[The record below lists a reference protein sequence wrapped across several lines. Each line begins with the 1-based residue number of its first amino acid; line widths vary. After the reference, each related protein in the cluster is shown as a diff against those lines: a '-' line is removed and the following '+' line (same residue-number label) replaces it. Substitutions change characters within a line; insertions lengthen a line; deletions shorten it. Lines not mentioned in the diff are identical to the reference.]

1 MTHLP
6 QSLPSQSAP
15 KAATQPRN
23 PHNKVPA
30 SSSLANSSAL
40 PVATLSF
47 LLLTTSLFS
56 AQASPKPKKPKPD
69 TPSSLLD
76 DYLKRAR
83 SMNQPAPETTG
94 SLWVS
99 NGSLAALAMDYRAMK
114 VGDVVLIHLTDSFT
128 AATTGENSQSRAFAA
143 TSGITGLVGAIGA
156 KNRLQNLFGASS
168 GNTLDGKGSSTLSS
182 NVTVDL
188 SAQVLEVLPNGVL
201 VVQAARDISVGN
213 DHQTILLRGLIRPGD
228 IAPTDNSVTSSE
240 VGELEV
246 EIKGKGAVAEASR
259 QPNIIIRTLLKLF
272 SF

>member
-1 MTHLP
+1 MTPLANPRPSPRYAAIHVGWIARTHLELHFISP
-6 QSLPSQSAP
+6 FGI
-15 KAATQPRN
+15 PRF
-23 PHNKVPA
+23 VI
-30 SSSLANSSAL
+30 LAI
-40 PVATLSF
+40 
-47 LLLTTSLFS
+47 LLLLAWPISL
-56 AQASPKPKKPKPD
+56 QCLPKSKKPKPD

-83 SMNQPAPETTG
+83 GMNQPVPETTG

-99 NGSLAALAMDYRAMK
+99 NGPLATLAMDYRAVK
-114 VGDVVLIHLTDSFT
+114 AGDPILIHLTDTFT
-128 AATTGENSQSRAFAA
+128 AATTGENSQSRAFSAN
-143 TSGITGLVGAIGA
+143 SGITGLVGAIGA

-168 GNTLDGKGSSTLSS
+168 GNSLDGKGSSTLSS

-201 VVQAARDISVGN
+201 VVQAARDITVGN
-213 DHQTILLRGLIRPGD
+213 DRQTIILRGLIRPGD
-228 IAPTDNSVTSSE
+228 IAPTDNSVTSSQ

-259 QPNIIIRTLLKLF
+259 QPNIVIRTLLKLF